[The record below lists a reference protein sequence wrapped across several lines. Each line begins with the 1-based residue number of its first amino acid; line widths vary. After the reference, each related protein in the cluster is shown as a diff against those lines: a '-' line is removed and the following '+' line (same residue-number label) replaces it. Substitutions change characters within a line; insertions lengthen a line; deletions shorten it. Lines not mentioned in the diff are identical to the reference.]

1 MKIESVRYECDRC
14 GAQLP
19 KDYIRRE
26 RLSLFCKQEIRN
38 IYICFWKNWNGHEAQ
53 SCTYDLCY
61 KCRESL
67 ERWLNNENT

>member
-14 GAQLP
+14 GAELP
-19 KDYIRRE
+19 ESYIRRE

-38 IYICFWKNWNGHEAQ
+38 IRICFWKNWDIFDAQ
-53 SCTYDLCY
+53 ACTYELCD

-67 ERWLNNENT
+67 ERWLNDENT

>member
-14 GAQLP
+14 GAELP
-19 KDYIRRE
+19 ESYILRE

-38 IYICFWKNWNGHEAQ
+38 ISICFWKNRDIFDAQ
-53 SCTYDLCY
+53 ACTYELCD

-67 ERWLNNENT
+67 ERWLNNENA

>member
-14 GAQLP
+14 GAELP
-19 KDYIRRE
+19 KNYIRRE
-26 RLSLFCKQEIRN
+26 RLSLFRKQEIRN
-38 IYICFWKNWNGHEAQ
+38 IYICFWKNWNDYEAQ
-53 SCTYDLCY
+53 SCTYDLCN